1 MYLQYISNR
10 KQKGMTLIESL
21 VAAVILFMVIGLAA
35 TVFQHS
41 ALLQTRVLKQIEKQE
56 IVDFTMRNVRFAL
69 EQGQVQGQ
77 FQFYG
82 AVVQWSAKAVEELP
96 YITHFDS
103 DEGVNKKGAG
113 KVVQYQVLASVD
125 SIKNWE
131 LSYEEVVWLK

>member
-1 MYLQYISNR
+1 M
-10 KQKGMTLIESL
+10 
-21 VAAVILFMVIGLAA
+21 AAVILFMVIGLAA

-103 DEGVNKKGAG
+103 DEGVNKKGEG
-113 KVVQYQVLASVD
+113 KVVQYQILASVD

>member
-1 MYLQYISNR
+1 
-10 KQKGMTLIESL
+10 MTLIESL

-103 DEGVNKKGAG
+103 DEGVNKKGEG
-113 KVVQYQVLASVD
+113 KVVQYQILASVD

>member
-1 MYLQYISNR
+1 
-10 KQKGMTLIESL
+10 MTLIESL

-41 ALLQTRVLKQIEKQE
+41 AMLQTRVLKQIEKQE

-103 DEGVNKKGAG
+103 DEGVNKKGEG
-113 KVVQYQVLASVD
+113 KVVQYQILASVD

>member
-1 MYLQYISNR
+1 MYQQYISNR

-69 EQGQVQGQ
+69 
-77 FQFYG
+77 
-82 AVVQWSAKAVEELP
+82 
-96 YITHFDS
+96 
-103 DEGVNKKGAG
+103 
-113 KVVQYQVLASVD
+113 
-125 SIKNWE
+125 
-131 LSYEEVVWLK
+131 

>member
-1 MYLQYISNR
+1 MYQQYISNR

-41 ALLQTRVLKQIEKQE
+41 AMLQTRVLKQIEKQE

-103 DEGVNKKGAG
+103 DEGVNKKGEG
-113 KVVQYQVLASVD
+113 KVVQYQILASVD

>member
-1 MYLQYISNR
+1 MYQQYISNR

-103 DEGVNKKGAG
+103 DEGVNKKGEG
-113 KVVQYQVLASVD
+113 KVVQYQILASVD